1 MIVNGVWPKSAIHLS
16 RNPVCH
22 FGLQTAQVSYQYKY
36 MYALGE
42 ISQRSSPASD
52 TRVGVMKPSA
62 FAAPTS
68 PRRSQLVEAALF
80 VLLHQSSPE
89 AK

>member
-1 MIVNGVWPKSAIHLS
+1 MIISYAPLS
-16 RNPVCH
+16 
-22 FGLQTAQVSYQYKY
+22 Q
-36 MYALGE
+36 
-42 ISQRSSPASD
+42 ASD

>member
-1 MIVNGVWPKSAIHLS
+1 MGFAIS
-16 RNPVCH
+16 VVVACEK
-22 FGLQTAQVSYQYKY
+22 Q
-36 MYALGE
+36 YALGE

-80 VLLHQSSPE
+80 VQLHQSSPE